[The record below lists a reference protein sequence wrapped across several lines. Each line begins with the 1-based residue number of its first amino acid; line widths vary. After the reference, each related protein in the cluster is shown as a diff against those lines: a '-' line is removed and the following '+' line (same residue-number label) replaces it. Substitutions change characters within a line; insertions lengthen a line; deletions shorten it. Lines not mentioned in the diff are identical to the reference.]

1 LRGDHCS
8 FQADPARLQQILL
21 NIIGNAVEF
30 TPEGGNIEIATT
42 NPNGT
47 QLTIMITDNGIGML
61 EDHDDTAQ
69 VMGNV
74 LRQMG
79 HEVEICSTVAAASE
93 KVRDR
98 EFDVILS
105 DIGLPDGTGIDFI
118 RTAREIC
125 QTPAVAI
132 TGYGMAEDVEK
143 CLRAGFDEHLTKPI
157 SIERLQKT
165 LSGMSRKAASR
176 N

>member
-1 LRGDHCS
+1 VSRLRFVICYLFSGFDQARRRICS
-8 FQADPARLQQILL
+8 NPPPESARKVRKLRLL
-21 NIIGNAVEF
+21 
-30 TPEGGNIEIATT
+30 
-42 NPNGT
+42 
-47 QLTIMITDNGIGML
+47 LL
-61 EDHDDTAQ
+61 EDHEDTAQ